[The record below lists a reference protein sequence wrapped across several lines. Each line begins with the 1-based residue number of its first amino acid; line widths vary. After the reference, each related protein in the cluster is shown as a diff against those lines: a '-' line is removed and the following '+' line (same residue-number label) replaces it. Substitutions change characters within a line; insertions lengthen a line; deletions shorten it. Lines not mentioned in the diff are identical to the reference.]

1 VTLRARLT
9 GTFVLVVLVPLLVV
23 AVLLVTALPKVLA
36 DRQGP
41 GVVSSARLAG
51 TVVAQLC
58 DQAQLT
64 AQSAGS
70 SSDLPDLPGV
80 LRRLIDG
87 GQVDGVRVVD
97 AAGDTLASSGTATP
111 APPAPGAPEPKDDGG
126 CTLSRTGD
134 VAQIVALVR
143 LTRASGA
150 AGWAVAAVDVDD
162 ALAARLQ
169 DYAGVGQVVLLA
181 EGEPIAASGPVADGL
196 LRQAG
201 AADSETPVRDAAD
214 VAALVPGTPL
224 DVLVTQPE
232 GAGEGLNVLWLAAA
246 VALGAV
252 LLAMALG
259 RLFARATTQPLQEL
273 GDAAARVAG
282 GDLST
287 SIEVR
292 SRDEIGRLATAFNTM
307 TDELRSYVGELQDS
321 RDELRA
327 GVARL
332 GDTLTGTHDLH
343 LILGVVLDAAMAT
356 TRAQAGAVLT
366 LDEGRTELAVVVG
379 KRLEDRGVPA
389 DLRLPVGVGVAGRV
403 ASTGEPVL
411 GRVGTGPDE
420 LQTAPGEPTTTTL
433 VAVPLTSSSGVIGVL
448 VLLDRDGG
456 EDFDASDLATL
467 RTFTSQATVAVDN
480 VLLHEEARR
489 LSITDGLTGLW
500 NYRYF
505 RMAVDKEVERAARF
519 GRPLAM
525 LMLDLDHFKAVNDT
539 FGHQRGDEVLA
550 ELAVR
555 MRNQVRD
562 VDTLAR
568 YGGEEFIA
576 VLPET
581 DEQGAAL
588 VAERIRAAVATTA
601 FGAAGT
607 QPISLTLSIGVAVFP
622 SHGDDAAGL
631 VRSADAALY
640 DAKGSGRNAWRLA
653 AGDLADGCAPVAT
666 S

>member
-1 VTLRARLT
+1 MTLRARLT
-9 GTFVLVVLVPLLVV
+9 ATFVLVVLVPLLVV

-41 GVVSSARLAG
+41 GVVSSARLAA
-51 TVVAQLC
+51 TLVAQLC

-64 AQSAGS
+64 AETAGR
-70 SSDLPDLPGV
+70 SSDLPGLSAV
-80 LRRLIDG
+80 LDTLIAG

-97 AAGDTLASSGTATP
+97 AAGETLGVSGT
-111 APPAPGAPEPKDDGG
+111 APPAPAAPEPQDRGA
-126 CTLSRTGD
+126 CTTGRTGD
-134 VAQIVALVR
+134 VVQVMALVQ

-162 ALAARLQ
+162 ALADRLQ

-181 EGEPIAASGPVADGL
+181 DGEPIAASGPVADDL
-196 LRQAG
+196 LRLAVGAG
-201 AADSETPVRDAAD
+201 TETPVRDGTD

-232 GAGEGLNVLWLAAA
+232 GAGEGLNVIWLAAA
-246 VALGAV
+246 VALGAL

-273 GDAAARVAG
+273 GDAAARVAD

-307 TDELRSYVGELQDS
+307 TDALRSYVGALQAS
-321 RDELRA
+321 QDELRA

-332 GDTLTGTHDLH
+332 GDTLSGTHDLD

-356 TRAQAGAVLT
+356 TRAQAGAVLI
-366 LDEGRTELAVVVG
+366 LDEGRTGLAVAVG
-379 KRLEDRGVPA
+379 QRLEDRGVPD

-403 ASTGEPVL
+403 AATGEPVL

-420 LQTAPGEPTTTTL
+420 LHTAPGEPTATTL

-456 EDFDASDLATL
+456 EDFDAGDLATL

-505 RMAVDKEVERAARF
+505 QMTVEKEVERAARF
-519 GRPLAM
+519 GRPLAV
-525 LMLDLDHFKAVNDT
+525 LMLDLDHFKAVNDSH
-539 FGHQRGDEVLA
+539 GHQRGDEVLA
-550 ELAVR
+550 ELATRVR
-555 MRNQVRD
+555 SQVRD

-581 DEQGAAL
+581 DGQGASL
-588 VAERIRAAVATTA
+588 VAERIREAVAA
-601 FGAAGT
+601 QPFGATGAL
-607 QPISLTLSIGVAVFP
+607 PITLTVSIGVAVFP

-640 DAKGSGRNAWRLA
+640 EAKRSGRNAWRLA
-653 AGDLADGCAPVAT
+653 AGELADEGAPVTT

>member
-64 AQSAGS
+64 AKSAGS
-70 SSDLPDLPGV
+70 SSDLPNLSDVLDL
-80 LRRLIDG
+80 LIAG
-87 GQVDGVRVVD
+87 PQVDGVRVVD
-97 AAGDTLASSGTATP
+97 AAGETLGVAGT
-111 APPAPGAPEPKDDGG
+111 APPAPATPDPQDRAT
-126 CTLSRTGD
+126 CTIDRTGD
-134 VAQIVALVR
+134 VVRIVALVE

-150 AGWAVAAVDVDD
+150 AGWAVAAVAVDD
-162 ALAARLQ
+162 ALADRLQ

-181 EGEPIAASGPVADGL
+181 DGEPIASSGPVAGDL
-196 LRQAG
+196 LRQAVE
-201 AADSETPVRDAAD
+201 ADTETPVRDGED
-214 VAALVPGTPL
+214 VAALVPGTLL

-246 VALGAV
+246 VALVAV

-307 TDELRSYVGELQDS
+307 TDELRSYVGALQTS

-332 GDTLTGTHDLH
+332 GDTLSGTHDLD

-356 TRAQAGAVLT
+356 TRAQAGAVLI
-366 LDEGRTELAVVVG
+366 LDDGRTELSVAVG
-379 KRLEDRGVPA
+379 QRLEDRGVPD
-389 DLRLPVGVGVAGRV
+389 DLRLPMGVGVAGRV
-403 ASTGEPVL
+403 AASGEPVL
-411 GRVGTGPDE
+411 GRVGTGPDQ
-420 LQTAPGEPTTTTL
+420 LQTAPGKPTTTTL
-433 VAVPLTSSSGVIGVL
+433 VAVPLSSSSGVIGVL

-456 EDFDASDLATL
+456 EDFDAGDLATL

-489 LSITDGLTGLW
+489 LSITDALTGLW

-505 RMAVDKEVERAARF
+505 QMAVEKEVERAARF

-539 FGHQRGDEVLA
+539 YGHQRGDEVLA
-550 ELAVR
+550 ELATRVR
-555 MRNQVRD
+555 SQVRD

-581 DEQGAAL
+581 DEQGACL
-588 VAERIRAAVATTA
+588 VAERIRAAVGTTA
-601 FGAAGT
+601 FGGVGAE
-607 QPISLTLSIGVAVFP
+607 PISLTVSIGVAVFP

-640 DAKGSGRNAWRLA
+640 DAKRSGRDIWRLA
-653 AGDLADGCAPVAT
+653 AGDLADEVAPVAT

>member
-58 DQAQLT
+58 DQALLT
-64 AQSAGS
+64 ADSAGR
-70 SSDLPDLPGV
+70 SSDLPNLPDV
-80 LRRLIDG
+80 LDRLIAA

-97 AAGDTLASSGTATP
+97 AAGETLGSSGTA
-111 APPAPGAPEPKDDGG
+111 PPAPAAPKPNGK
-126 CTLSRTGD
+126 CTIGRTGD
-134 VAQIVALVR
+134 LVQIMALVK
-143 LTRASGA
+143 LTRASGD

-162 ALAARLQ
+162 ALVGRLQ

-181 EGEPIAASGPVADGL
+181 DGEPIAASGPVADGL
-196 LRQAG
+196 LRQAVE
-201 AADSETPVRDAAD
+201 ADTEAPVRDGAD

-246 VALGAV
+246 VALGAL

-273 GDAAARVAG
+273 GDAAARVAE

-292 SRDEIGRLATAFNTM
+292 SRDEIGRLAAAFNTM
-307 TDELRSYVGELQDS
+307 TDELRSYVGALQAS

-332 GDTLTGTHDLH
+332 GDTLSGTHDLH

-356 TRAQAGAVLT
+356 TRAQAGAVLI
-366 LDEGRTELAVVVG
+366 LDEGRTELAVAVG
-379 KRLEDRGVPA
+379 QHLEDRGVPD

-403 ASTGEPVL
+403 AASGEPVL
-411 GRVGTGPDE
+411 GRIGTGADE
-420 LQTAPGEPTTTTL
+420 LQTASGEPAATTL
-433 VAVPLTSSSGVIGVL
+433 VAVPLTSSTGVIGVL

-456 EDFDASDLATL
+456 EDFDAGDLATL

-489 LSITDGLTGLW
+489 LSSTDGLTGLW

-505 RMAVDKEVERAARF
+505 QMTVEKEVERAARF
-519 GRPLAM
+519 GRPLAI

-539 FGHQRGDEVLA
+539 YGHQRGDEVLT
-550 ELAVR
+550 ELATRVR
-555 MRNQVRD
+555 SQVRD

-576 VLPET
+576 VLPES
-581 DEQGAAL
+581 DGQGASL
-588 VAERIRAAVATTA
+588 VAERIRDAVATLA
-601 FGAAGT
+601 FGAAGA
-607 QPISLTLSIGVAVFP
+607 QPISLTVSIGVAVFP

-640 DAKGSGRNAWRLA
+640 DAKHSGRNAWRLA
-653 AGDLADGCAPVAT
+653 AGDLAGEGAPVTT